1 MRMKKMLILALIA
14 LFYIGA
20 SVMIPPQKVVV
31 DYDVGVCY
39 VAPVDQSADVVAYIA
54 DNDYL
59 IRPDSGAPLTLD
71 VEKSS
76 YVINSYSPVEVQCT
90 DFYQNITA
98 SNLPGKSN
106 NTVERRHRLDIG
118 ETLSQDRVISR
129 HI

>member
-1 MRMKKMLILALIA
+1 MRMKKMLILALLA

-20 SVMIPPQKVVV
+20 SVMIPPQQVVV
-31 DYDVGVCY
+31 DDDVGVCY
-39 VAPVDQSADVVAYIA
+39 VAPVDQSADVVAYVA

-59 IRPDSGAPLTLD
+59 FRPDSGAPLLLD

-76 YVINSYSPVEVQCT
+76 YVINPYSPVEVQCI

-98 SNLPGKSN
+98 INLPVKSN

-129 HI
+129 HA